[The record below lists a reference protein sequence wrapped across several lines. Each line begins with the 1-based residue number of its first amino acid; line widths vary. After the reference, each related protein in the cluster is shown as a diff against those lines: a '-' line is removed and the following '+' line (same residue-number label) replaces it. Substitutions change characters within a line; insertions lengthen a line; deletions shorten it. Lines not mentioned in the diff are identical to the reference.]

1 MHKGTRPF
9 TLFILIL
16 FIRTGPYPILEP
28 SAELYPARIY
38 LEGGQ
43 RNVSTCCQQ
52 SFFGILLN
60 GSILPSVCFSNL
72 SKGLFAK
79 NSPATTEELTC
90 LLWRGGFFFKQ

>member
-1 MHKGTRPF
+1 MLVFSALTLESFASRVVANNAACVAGDARPSF
-9 TLFILIL
+9 RPASFVG
-16 FIRTGPYPILEP
+16 RGPDRQKPCPILEP

-72 SKGLFAK
+72 S
-79 NSPATTEELTC
+79 
-90 LLWRGGFFFKQ
+90 